1 MAALERAAY
10 THTMSE
16 QPAMT
21 AKERPVASVTGEL
34 NRAAPDFRA
43 LTDAGTRAL
52 SSYRGQWLALMYCP
66 KGACDERPECLEGL
80 RMQTRAI
87 GALGGQLLMLHP
99 TLGANDKAVESSLR
113 ERDLKWLHVG
123 TVLDP
128 KFLERYQVSPEDDQG
143 HGVTGVFLIDPQGKL
158 RATARY
164 AACAPVIVHEIA
176 ALMKTAIDRF
186 GLCGTQTP
194 ASPEVLRCASDSNY
208 GCVEWFQY

>member
-1 MAALERAAY
+1 MAAVERAVY
-10 THTMSE
+10 IDVMSE
-16 QPAMT
+16 RPETIAKATPA
-21 AKERPVASVTGEL
+21 ASVGGEL

-52 SSYRGQWLALMYCP
+52 SNYRGQWLALMYCP
-66 KGACDERPECLEGL
+66 RGSCEERPECLEGL

-99 TLGANDKAVESSLR
+99 TLGADDKVVESHLGG
-113 ERDLKWLHVG
+113 RDLKWLHVG

-128 KFLERYQVSPEDDQG
+128 KFLERYQVSPEDAEG

-164 AACAPVIVHEIA
+164 AACAPVVVHEIA
-176 ALMKTAIDRF
+176 TLMKTAIDRF
-186 GLCGTQTP
+186 GLCGTQTA
-194 ASPEVLRCASDSNY
+194 ASAEVLRAAADSNY